1 MRQYYQTKMNEKAG
15 QNTQNLFDA
24 VKEAMVEP
32 KNLELKEV
40 EPKLESFNNFFADIR
55 KKLTEKFSPKR
66 NETYTKKI
74 FNSLILQKT
83 VTEIS
88 KILSDLKNQCM

>member
-1 MRQYYQTKMNEKAG
+1 MNEKAG
-15 QNTQNLFDA
+15 QNTQNFFDA
-24 VKEAMVEP
+24 VKETMGEH

-40 EPKLESFNNFFADIR
+40 EAKLESFIIFFPDKR

-88 KILSDLKNQCM
+88 KILSDMKNQCSVDAFNLNN